1 MTPTKTGLLLTLT
14 VALLTACGSTPPG
27 QTADRP
33 GPAAPRYDYL
43 ATVPLQPGDTAA
55 SLQATIG
62 GTVVSWDASDCASG
76 TADSCQ
82 ALVGM
87 NGAPLVSAQGTA
99 LSAQSLV
106 LSAQELGASVSRSL
120 GRAVSVEANRDQFS
134 GGGLLTAFMSGSRA
148 YWAGGSLLAW
158 SGGSRAYWAGGTY
171 EPIPQNSGL
180 WNTVHLQQ
188 AQVLAP
194 NLGAG
199 VTVAVIDT
207 GLDLNHPAFA
217 GSLTDPT
224 TWKDYV
230 GGDAVPQDEGVL
242 GFGGYGHGTNVAGI
256 ILQIAPKAKIM
267 PVRVLGSGGSGD
279 VLNVASAITWAGAHG
294 ANVINL
300 SLGSTSDSSA
310 VQDAIKAVTA
320 RNILV
325 TSSAGNAN
333 VDKITFPAAIS
344 SSVNGLLS
352 VGSVTP
358 QDVKS
363 AFSNYSKELRI
374 AAPGENV
381 YAPAPGNMMAAW
393 SGTSQASPMA
403 AGALALALGQSL
415 KVPVSH
421 LLDTLTNSAFN
432 IYTNPLNSPYA
443 KDQKLGR
450 GRLDLSGFLMQSV
463 R

>member
-1 MTPTKTGLLLTLT
+1 M
-14 VALLTACGSTPPG
+14 LTA
-27 QTADRP
+27 
-33 GPAAPRYDYL
+33 
-43 ATVPLQPGDTAA
+43 
-55 SLQATIG
+55 TI
-62 GTVVSWDASDCASG
+62 
-76 TADSCQ
+76 
-82 ALVGM
+82 
-87 NGAPLVSAQGTA
+87 
-99 LSAQSLV
+99 
-106 LSAQELGASVSRSL
+106 
-120 GRAVSVEANRDQFS
+120 
-134 GGGLLTAFMSGSRA
+134 SGSRA
-148 YWAGGSLLAW
+148 FWAGGSLLAW

-180 WNTVHLQQ
+180 WNTVHLRQ
-188 AQVLAP
+188 AQILAP

-207 GLDLNHPAFA
+207 GLDLSHPAFA

-230 GGDAVPQDEGVL
+230 GGDTFPQDQGIL
-242 GFGGYGHGTNVAGI
+242 GFGGFGHGTNVAGI

-267 PVRVLGSGGSGD
+267 PLRVLGSDGSGD

-300 SLGSTSDSSA
+300 SLGSTSSSSA

-344 SSVNGLLS
+344 SNVDGVLS

-363 AFSNYSKELRI
+363 AFSNYSQNLQMV
-374 AAPGENV
+374 APGEYV

-393 SGTSQASPMA
+393 SGTSQAAPMA
-403 AGALALALGQSL
+403 AGALALALGQTL
-415 KVPVSH
+415 KVSFGS
-421 LLDTLTNSAFN
+421 LTDTLKDSTFN
-432 IYTNPLNSPYA
+432 VYTNPLNNPYA
-443 KDQKLGR
+443 KDEKLGS
-450 GRLDLSGFLMQSV
+450 GRLDLSAFLTQSV